1 MSTLDTSTL
10 VTNQPGYGNHAA
22 EKELAAAG
30 KVHLAQVPRGMR
42 IWVVTA
48 GVEEVKDLLTH
59 ELLSKDSDLLKS
71 VIRAQLAETGQDAEE
86 VELSGMFGRSM
97 MYSDNEDHSRLRGL
111 VQKSFTPSQVNRLK
125 PLVERLTGELLA
137 SLPPEVPLDLV
148 SEFTYKLPITV
159 ICEVLGLP
167 VEDREQVHE
176 WTSALVLDDPE
187 RTMPASRAMETYL
200 EQQIARVRQT
210 PDDGLIC
217 SLVNASVDGDMLT
230 ADELMAQLFLLVVG
244 GHETTSGLIANTM
257 YALLVQ
263 SERWRSVVA
272 DPALAR
278 AAVDETL
285 RYDAPTRNTTH
296 RVTLA
301 PMSIGDTVVPKNAI
315 VMASLSAAGRDAGST
330 ADRPDEFDL
339 HRADRRH
346 LAFGHGPHNCL
357 GRNLALLQA
366 VAAVTGLAA
375 RFPNARLLDTTPP
388 RMDASIVG
396 GVAKLPVM
404 LQ

>member
-1 MSTLDTSTL
+1 MSTVDTSAL
-10 VTNQPGYGNHAA
+10 VTNQPGYGNHVA
-22 EKELAAAG
+22 ERTLAAAG
-30 KVHLAQVPRGMR
+30 KVHLAQVPRGIK
-42 IWVVTA
+42 IWVVTD
-48 GVEEVKDLLTH
+48 GVDEAK
-59 ELLSKDSDLLKS
+59 ELLADPRLSKSSPLLQS
-71 VIRAQLAETGQDAEE
+71 VIREQLAETGQEADE
-86 VELSGMFGRSM
+86 VQLSGMFGPSM
-97 MYSDNEDHSRLRGL
+97 MYSDGEDHARLRRL
-111 VQKSFTPSQVNRLK
+111 VSKSFTPKQVDRLQ
-125 PLVERLTGELLA
+125 PLVDRLTGELLA
-137 SLPPEVPLDLV
+137 GLPTGVPLDLV

-167 VEDREQVHE
+167 VEDREQVHG

-187 RTMPASRAMETYL
+187 RTMPASRAMEAYL
-200 EQQIARVRQT
+200 GRQIARVRHT

-217 SLVNASVDGDMLT
+217 SLVHASVDGDMLT

-263 SERWRSVVA
+263 PDRWRRLVE

-285 RYDAPTRNTTH
+285 RFDAPTRNTTH
-296 RVTLA
+296 RVTVE
-301 PMSIGDTVVPKNAI
+301 PMRIGDTVVPKNAI
-315 VMASLSAAGRDAGST
+315 VMVSLSAAGRDPGST

-346 LAFGHGPHNCL
+346 LAFGYGPHNCL

-366 VAAVTGLAA
+366 VAAVTEMAA
-375 RFPNARLLDTTPP
+375 RFPNARLLDTSPP
-388 RMDASIVG
+388 RMEASIVG
-396 GVAKLPVM
+396 GIAKLQVL